1 MPLLF
6 ITLNYTQQLYKI
18 KMSLELIILI
28 VGAITAVIA
37 FIFQQRK
44 YESLQYRYME
54 TDSQRRELGVML
66 ERERLAF
73 EEKLRYMENM
83 HRQFSDQFKALSADA
98 LKMNNQSF
106 LQLAKE
112 SLGAFHQHAQTDLTH
127 RQKSIQ
133 EMIQPLHTTLKDVD
147 VKIQELEK
155 SRVGAYEGLKQ
166 HLSSMLES
174 QKALQTETSNLV
186 KALRAP
192 TVRGQWGEMQ
202 LRRVV
207 EMAGMLSHC
216 DFMEQVN
223 VVGEERRYR
232 PDMVVNLPGGKK
244 IVVDAKA
251 PLSAYLDALDAP
263 DEEQKKEFVK
273 QHARQ
278 IRQHIKQL
286 SSKSYWD
293 QLGLQ
298 PAPEFVVLFLPGE
311 VFFSAA
317 LEQDPGLIEA
327 GVEEK
332 VILATPTTLI
342 ALLRAV
348 AFGWRQEKMT
358 ENAQEIS
365 RIGKELYKRLSDMGD
380 HFSKLGRNIHGVV
393 DAYNQSVGT
402 LEKRVLVS
410 ARRLKDLDVV
420 SQSEEMA
427 DIVVIEKTV
436 RDLNSPEFYTNKTED
451 DLKDNS

>member
-1 MPLLF
+1 
-6 ITLNYTQQLYKI
+6 
-18 KMSLELIILI
+18 MSLELIILI
-28 VGAITAVIA
+28 VGAIAAIIV
-37 FIFQQRK
+37 FVLQHRK
-44 YESLQYRYME
+44 HEVLQYKYME
-54 TDSQRRELGVML
+54 TDSQRRELSVML
-66 ERERLAF
+66 ERERLSF
-73 EEKLRYMENM
+73 EEKLNYMENM

-133 EMIQPLHTTLKDVD
+133 DMIQPLHTTLKDVD
-147 VKIQELEK
+147 TKIQELEK
-155 SRVGAYEGLKQ
+155 SRIGAYEGLKQ
-166 HLSSMLES
+166 HLGSMLES
-174 QKALQTETSNLV
+174 QRALQTETSNLV

-207 EMAGMLSHC
+207 EMAGMLAHC

-223 VVGEERRYR
+223 VTGEERRYR

-263 DEEQKKEFVK
+263 DDEQRKEFLK

-365 RIGKELYKRLSDMGD
+365 KIGKELYKRLSDMGD

-420 SQSEEMA
+420 SQSEEMS
-427 DIVVIEKTV
+427 DIVVIEKAV
-436 RDLNSPEFYTNKTED
+436 RDLNSPEFYTNKAED
-451 DLKDNS
+451 DIKDNS

>member
-1 MPLLF
+1 
-6 ITLNYTQQLYKI
+6 
-18 KMSLELIILI
+18 MSLELIIFI
-28 VGAITAVIA
+28 VVGIIVCIGL
-37 FIFQQRK
+37 FLQQRR
-44 YESLQYRYME
+44 YELVQYKYME
-54 TDSQRRELGVML
+54 SESQRRELTVML
-66 ERERLAF
+66 DKERAAF
-73 EEKLRYMENM
+73 KEKLSYMENM

-106 LQLAKE
+106 LHLAKE
-112 SLGAFHQHAQTDLTH
+112 SLEKFQQQAQMDLTH
-127 RQKSIQ
+127 RQKSIH
-133 EMIQPLHTTLKDVD
+133 EMIQPLQISLKDVD
-147 VKIQELEK
+147 IKIQELEK
-155 SRVGAYEGLKQ
+155 NRVGAYEGLKQ
-166 HLSSMLES
+166 HLSSLMDT
-174 QKALQTETSNLV
+174 QKALQLETSNLV
-186 KALRAP
+186 KALRTP

-207 EMAGMLSHC
+207 EMAGMIAHC

-223 VVGEERRYR
+223 IVGEDRRLR

-263 DEEQKKEFVK
+263 DEEQRKEFVK

-317 LEQDPGLIEA
+317 LEHDPGLIEV
-327 GVEEK
+327 GVEER

-380 HFSKLGRNIHGVV
+380 HFAKLGRNIHGVV

-410 ARRLKDLDVV
+410 ARKLKELDVV
-420 SQSEEMA
+420 SPSEEIT
-427 DIVVIEKTV
+427 DIGTVEKTV
-436 RDLNSPEFYTNKTED
+436 RDLNSPEFYPNKIEEFLKED
-451 DLKDNS
+451 

>member
-1 MPLLF
+1 MLWQYVCVGL
-6 ITLNYTQQLYKI
+6 
-18 KMSLELIILI
+18 SLGC
-28 VGAITAVIA
+28 VGALALFAWQAFRYRALFWNYKELEYRFREVSLTLENERASFHEKIA
-37 FIFQQRK
+37 YLESIQQ
-44 YESLQYRYME
+44 
-54 TDSQRRELGVML
+54 
-66 ERERLAF
+66 
-73 EEKLRYMENM
+73 KL
-83 HRQFSDQFKALSADA
+83 SDHFKAASVDA
-98 LKMNNQSF
+98 LKMNNENFLSLAQQSLEKF
-106 LQLAKE
+106 Q
-112 SLGAFHQHAQTDLTH
+112 HQAQTDLKQ
-127 RQKSIQ
+127 RQASIH
-133 EMIQPLHTTLKDVD
+133 EMIQPLQTSLKDVD

-155 SRVGAYEGLKQ
+155 NRVGAYEGLRQ
-166 HLSSMLES
+166 HLSTMLET
-174 QKALQTETSNLV
+174 QKALQFETANLV

-202 LRRVV
+202 LKRVV
-207 EMAGMLSHC
+207 EMAGMLAYC
-216 DFMEQVN
+216 DFMEQVS
-223 VVGEERRYR
+223 VTSEEGRLR

-251 PLSAYLDALDAP
+251 PLSAYLDGIEAE
-263 DEEQKKEFVK
+263 DEAQKKEYIK

-317 LEQDPGLIEA
+317 LAEDPGLIEV
-327 GVEEK
+327 GVQEK

-358 ENAQEIS
+358 ENAHEIS
-365 RIGKELYKRLSDMGD
+365 KIGRELYKRISDVGE
-380 HFSKLGRNIHGVV
+380 HFSKLGRSIHGVV

-410 ARRLKDLDVV
+410 ARKLKDLDVV
-420 SQSEEMA
+420 GHDQELESLSS
-427 DIVVIEKTV
+427 VEKTV
-436 RDLNSPEFYTNKTED
+436 RTLNSPDLLTNKE
-451 DLKDNS
+451 LKDEEE

>member
-1 MPLLF
+1 
-6 ITLNYTQQLYKI
+6 
-18 KMSLELIILI
+18 MSLELIIGLLAALT
-28 VGAITAVIA
+28 VGIGWV
-37 FIFQQRK
+37 FHLRR
-44 YESLQYRYME
+44 YESLQQKYME
-54 TDSQRRELGVML
+54 AESQRRELIVVL
-66 ERERLAF
+66 DKERAIF
-73 EEKLRYMENM
+73 KEKLSYMENM
-83 HRQFSDQFKALSADA
+83 HQQFSDQFKALSADA
-98 LKMNNQSF
+98 LKTNNHSF

-112 SLGAFHQHAQTDLTH
+112 SLEKFQQQAQQDLTY
-127 RQKSIQ
+127 RQKSIH
-133 EMIQPLHTTLKDVD
+133 EMIQPLQTSLKDVD

-155 SRVGAYEGLKQ
+155 NRVGAYEGLKQ
-166 HLSSMLES
+166 HLSSLMDT
-174 QKALQTETSNLV
+174 QKALQLETSNLV

-216 DFMEQVN
+216 DFTEQVN
-223 VVGEERRYR
+223 IEGSDRRLR

-251 PLSAYLDALDAP
+251 PLSAYLDSLDAS
-263 DEEQKKEFVK
+263 DELQKKELIK

-358 ENAQEIS
+358 ENAHEIS
-365 RIGKELYKRLSDMGD
+365 QLGKELYKRLSDMGG
-380 HFSKLGRNIHGVV
+380 HLAKLGRSIHAVV
-393 DAYNQSVGT
+393 DSYNQSIGT
-402 LEKRVLVS
+402 LERRVFVS
-410 ARRLKDLDVV
+410 ARKLKEMDVV
-420 SQSEEMA
+420 SQSEEIE
-427 DIVVIEKTV
+427 DTPTIEKTV
-436 RDLNSPEFYTNKTED
+436 KYLNSQEFYTNKIDETSEEQ
-451 DLKDNS
+451 

>member
-1 MPLLF
+1 MPLDV
-6 ITLNYTQQLYKI
+6 
-18 KMSLELIILI
+18 IILI
-28 VGAITAVIA
+28 CVMLCAGWVIL
-37 FIFQQRK
+37 F
-44 YESLQYRYME
+44 QYRRYDALQKKYIE
-54 TDSQRRELGVML
+54 AESQRRELLIML
-66 ERERLAF
+66 DKERSIF
-73 EEKLRYMENM
+73 KEKLSYMENI
-83 HRQFSDQFKALSADA
+83 HQQFSIQFKALSADA

-106 LQLAKE
+106 LDLAKE
-112 SLGAFHQHAQTDLTH
+112 SLQQFHQQAQMDLTH
-127 RQKSIQ
+127 RQKSIH
-133 EMIQPLHTTLKDVD
+133 EMILPMQASLKDVD
-147 VKIQELEK
+147 TKIQELEK
-155 SRVGAYEGLKQ
+155 SRIGAYEGLKQ
-166 HLSSMLES
+166 HLNSLLDT
-174 QKALQTETSNLV
+174 QKALQLETANLV
-186 KALRAP
+186 KALRTP

-223 VVGEERRYR
+223 LEGDAGRLR

-251 PLSAYLDALDAP
+251 PLSAYLEALEAS
-263 DEEQKKEFVK
+263 DEAEKKEFIK

-293 QLGLQ
+293 QLHLQ

-365 RIGKELYKRLSDMGD
+365 RVGKELYKRLSDMGD
-380 HFSKLGRNIHGVV
+380 HFARLGRNIHNVV
-393 DAYNQSVGT
+393 DSYNQSVGT
-402 LEKRVLVS
+402 LEKRVFVS
-410 ARRLKDLDVV
+410 ARKLKELDVV
-420 SQSEEMA
+420 SQVEEIT
-427 DIVVIEKTV
+427 DISTIDKTV
-436 RDLNSPEFYTNKTED
+436 RNLNSPEFYPTKTEETTEE
-451 DLKDNS
+451 

>member
-1 MPLLF
+1 
-6 ITLNYTQQLYKI
+6 
-18 KMSLELIILI
+18 MSLELIILVI
-28 VGAITAVIA
+28 VMIIAGAGG
-37 FIFQQRK
+37 IFLQRR
-44 YESLQYRYME
+44 YEALQYKYME
-54 TDSQRRELGVML
+54 SESQRRELAVL
-66 ERERLAF
+66 LDKERTAF
-73 EEKLRYMENM
+73 NEKLEYMGNI
-83 HRQFSDQFKALSADA
+83 HQQFSNQFKALSADA

-106 LQLAKE
+106 LSLAKE
-112 SLGAFHQHAQTDLTH
+112 SLEKFQQQAQMDLTH
-127 RQKSIQ
+127 RQKSIH
-133 EMIQPLHTTLKDVD
+133 EIIQPLQSSLKDVD
-147 VKIQELEK
+147 TKIQELEK
-155 SRVGAYEGLKQ
+155 NRVGAYEGLKQ
-166 HLSSMLES
+166 HLSSLVDT
-174 QKALQTETSNLV
+174 QKALQMETSNLV
-186 KALRAP
+186 KALRTP

-216 DFMEQVN
+216 DFMEQVS
-223 VVGEERRYR
+223 VEGESRRLR
-232 PDMVVNLPGGKK
+232 PDMIVNLPGGKK
-244 IVVDAKA
+244 LVVDAKA
-251 PLSAYLDALDAP
+251 PLSAYLDALDTTS
-263 DEEQKKEFVK
+263 DEQKKEFIK

-293 QLGLQ
+293 QLNLQ

-317 LEQDPGLIEA
+317 LEHDPGLIEA

-365 RIGKELYKRLSDMGD
+365 RIGKELYKRLSDMGE

-393 DAYNQSVGT
+393 DSYNQSLGT
-402 LEKRVLVS
+402 LEKRILVS
-410 ARRLKDLDVV
+410 ARKLKDLDVV
-420 SQSEEMA
+420 THSEEIN
-427 DIVVIEKTV
+427 DITSIEKTV
-436 RDLNSPEFYTNKTED
+436 RSLSSPEFHINK
-451 DLKDNS
+451 KDNIVEEKE

>member
-1 MPLLF
+1 
-6 ITLNYTQQLYKI
+6 
-18 KMSLELIILI
+18 MSLELIILVI
-28 VGAITAVIA
+28 VIIA
-37 FIFQQRK
+37 ASVGGIFLQRR
-44 YESLQYRYME
+44 YETLQYKYME
-54 TDSQRRELGVML
+54 SESQRRELAVL
-66 ERERLAF
+66 LDKERTAF
-73 EEKLRYMENM
+73 NEKLEYMGNI
-83 HRQFSDQFKALSADA
+83 HQQFSNQFKALSADA

-106 LQLAKE
+106 LSLAKE
-112 SLGAFHQHAQTDLTH
+112 SLEKFQQQAQMDLTH
-127 RQKSIQ
+127 RQKSIH
-133 EMIQPLHTTLKDVD
+133 EIIQPLQSSLKDVD
-147 VKIQELEK
+147 TKIQELEK
-155 SRVGAYEGLKQ
+155 NRVGAYEGLKQ
-166 HLSSMLES
+166 HLSSLVDT
-174 QKALQTETSNLV
+174 QKALQMETSNLV
-186 KALRAP
+186 KALRTP

-216 DFMEQVN
+216 DFMEQVS
-223 VVGEERRYR
+223 VEGENRRLR
-232 PDMVVNLPGGKK
+232 PDMIVNLPGGKK
-244 IVVDAKA
+244 LVVDAKA
-251 PLSAYLDALDAP
+251 PLSAYLDALDATS
-263 DEEQKKEFVK
+263 DEQKKEFVK

-293 QLGLQ
+293 QLNLQ

-317 LEQDPGLIEA
+317 LEHDPGLIEA

-365 RIGKELYKRLSDMGD
+365 RIGKELYKRLSDMGE

-393 DAYNQSVGT
+393 DSYNQSVGT
-402 LEKRVLVS
+402 LEKRILVS
-410 ARRLKDLDVV
+410 ARKLKDLDVV
-420 SQSEEMA
+420 THSEEIN
-427 DIVVIEKTV
+427 DITSIEKTV
-436 RDLNSPEFYTNKTED
+436 RSLSSAEFHVNK
-451 DLKDNS
+451 KDNIVEEKE

>member
-1 MPLLF
+1 
-6 ITLNYTQQLYKI
+6 
-18 KMSLELIILI
+18 MSLELIILI

>member
-1 MPLLF
+1 
-6 ITLNYTQQLYKI
+6 
-18 KMSLELIILI
+18 MSLDLIIFI
-28 VGAITAVIA
+28 CVG
-37 FIFQQRK
+37 FIFAVAVVMFQRR
-44 YESLQYRYME
+44 YERIQSRYIE
-54 TDSQRRELGVML
+54 SESQRRELAIIL
-66 ERERLAF
+66 EQERNSF
-73 EEKLRYMENM
+73 EEKLSYMENV

-98 LKMNNQSF
+98 LKTNNQSF
-106 LQLAKE
+106 LELAKE
-112 SLGAFHQHAQTDLTH
+112 SLGAFHQQAQTELSH
-127 RQKSIQ
+127 RHKSIH
-133 EMIQPLHTTLKDVD
+133 EMIQPLQVSLKDVD
-147 VKIQELEK
+147 TKIQELEK
-155 SRVGAYEGLKQ
+155 NRVGAYEGIKQ
-166 HLSSMLES
+166 HLNSLLDT
-174 QKALQTETSNLV
+174 QKALHTETSNLV

-202 LRRVV
+202 LKRVV
-207 EMAGMLSHC
+207 EMAGMIAHC
-216 DFMEQVN
+216 DFVEQVH
-223 VVGEERRYR
+223 VSGEDRRLR

-251 PLSAYLDALDAP
+251 PLSAYLDALDTP
-263 DEEQKKEFVK
+263 DEEQKKEHVR

-293 QLGLQ
+293 QLDLQ

-317 LEQDPGLIEA
+317 LEMDPGLIEA

-358 ENAQEIS
+358 ENAYEIS

-410 ARRLKDLDVV
+410 ARRLKELDVV
-420 SQSEEMA
+420 SASEEIS
-427 DIVVIEKTV
+427 DVSPIEKTV
-436 RDLNSPEFYTNKTED
+436 RDLNSPEFYTTD
-451 DLKDNS
+451 TKD

>member
-1 MPLLF
+1 MVAF
-6 ITLNYTQQLYKI
+6 IIYNATLITAGLI
-18 KMSLELIILI
+18 HMSFELIIIIVLI
-28 VGAITAVIA
+28 GAAITLL
-37 FIFQQRK
+37 FLQQRK
-44 YESLQYRYME
+44 YEGLQHKYIE
-54 TDSQRRELGVML
+54 SESQRRELYVIL
-66 ERERLAF
+66 EKERDAF
-73 EEKLRYMENM
+73 KEKLAYMEDI
-83 HRQFSDQFKALSADA
+83 HRQFSDQFKALSAEA
-98 LKMNNQSF
+98 LKTNNQSF

-112 SLGAFHQHAQTDLTH
+112 SLEKFHQNAQMDLTH
-127 RQKSIQ
+127 RQKSIH
-133 EMIQPLHTTLKDVD
+133 ELIQPIHASLKDVD

-155 SRVGAYEGLKQ
+155 TRVGAYEGIKQ
-166 HLSSMLES
+166 HLNSLIDT
-174 QKALQTETSNLV
+174 QKMLQTETSNLV
-186 KALRAP
+186 KALRTP
-192 TVRGQWGEMQ
+192 TARGQWGEMQ

-207 EMAGMLSHC
+207 EMAGMLAHC

-223 VVGEERRYR
+223 VDGDDRRLR
-232 PDMVVNLPGGKK
+232 PDMVVSLPGGKK

-251 PLSAYLDALDAP
+251 PLSAYLDALDAQ
-263 DEEQKKEFVK
+263 DETQRKELVK

-293 QLGLQ
+293 QLNLQ

-327 GVEEK
+327 GVEQK

-348 AFGWRQEKMT
+348 AFGWRQEKVA
-358 ENAQEIS
+358 ENAQEVS
-365 RIGKELYKRLSDMGD
+365 RIGRELYKRLSDMGD
-380 HFSKLGRNIHGVV
+380 HFSKLGRGIHHVV

-410 ARRLKDLDVV
+410 ARKLKDLDVV
-420 SQSEEMA
+420 SQSEDLT
-427 DIVVIEKTV
+427 DIPTIEKTV
-436 RDLNSPEFYTNKTED
+436 RDLNSPEFYTNKNED
-451 DLKDNS
+451 SL

>member
-1 MPLLF
+1 
-6 ITLNYTQQLYKI
+6 
-18 KMSLELIILI
+18 MSLEFILLI
-28 VGAITAVIA
+28 VGGIIAIIGL
-37 FIFQQRK
+37 FLQQRR
-44 YESLQYRYME
+44 YEALQHKYME
-54 TDSQRRELGVML
+54 STAQGRELAVML
-66 ERERLAF
+66 DRERISF
-73 EEKLRYMENM
+73 QEKLSYMENM

-112 SLGAFHQHAQTDLTH
+112 SLGAFHQQAQIDLTH
-127 RQKSIQ
+127 RQKSIH
-133 EMIQPLHTTLKDVD
+133 EMILPIHSTLKDVD

-166 HLSSMLES
+166 HLSSMLDS

-202 LRRVV
+202 LKRVV

-223 VVGEERRYR
+223 VAGEERRYR

-263 DEEQKKEFVK
+263 DDDQRKELLK
-273 QHARQ
+273 HHARQ

-410 ARRLKDLDVV
+410 ARRLKELDVV

-427 DIVVIEKTV
+427 DIMVIEKTV
-436 RDLNSPEFYTNKTED
+436 RDLNSPELYTNKTD
-451 DLKDNS
+451 SDSKDN

>member
-1 MPLLF
+1 
-6 ITLNYTQQLYKI
+6 
-18 KMSLELIILI
+18 MSLDLIIFI
-28 VGAITAVIA
+28 CIG
-37 FIFQQRK
+37 FIFAAAVALFQRR
-44 YESLQYRYME
+44 YERLQSRYIE
-54 TDSQRRELGVML
+54 SESQRRELAIRL
-66 ERERLAF
+66 EQERSNF
-73 EEKLRYMENM
+73 EEKLSYMENV

-98 LKMNNQSF
+98 LKTNNQSF
-106 LQLAKE
+106 LELAKE
-112 SLGAFHQHAQTDLTH
+112 SLGAFHQQAQTELNH
-127 RQKSIQ
+127 RHKSIH
-133 EMIQPLHTTLKDVD
+133 EMIQPLQTSLKDVD
-147 VKIQELEK
+147 IKIQELEK
-155 SRVGAYEGLKQ
+155 TRVGAYEGIKQ
-166 HLSSMLES
+166 HLNSLLDT
-174 QKALQTETSNLV
+174 QKALHSETSNLV

-202 LRRVV
+202 LKRVV
-207 EMAGMLSHC
+207 EMAGMIAHC
-216 DFMEQVN
+216 DFMEQVH
-223 VVGEERRYR
+223 VSGEDRRLR

-263 DEEQKKEFVK
+263 DEEQKKEYVR

-293 QLGLQ
+293 QLDLQ

-317 LEQDPGLIEA
+317 LEMDPGLIEA

-358 ENAQEIS
+358 ENAHEIS
-365 RIGKELYKRLSDMGD
+365 RIGKELYKRLADMGD

-410 ARRLKDLDVV
+410 ARRLKELEVV
-420 SQSEEMA
+420 SASEEIS
-427 DIVVIEKTV
+427 DVPFIEKTV
-436 RDLNSPEFYTNKTED
+436 RDLNSPEFYTTHT
-451 DLKDNS
+451 KD

>member
-1 MPLLF
+1 MSLDLILF
-6 ITLNYTQQLYKI
+6 ICI
-18 KMSLELIILI
+18 GAVCAAIVILL
-28 VGAITAVIA
+28 
-37 FIFQQRK
+37 QRR
-44 YESLQYRYME
+44 YETLQYKYME
-54 TDSQRRELGVML
+54 SESQRRELSIL
-66 ERERLAF
+66 IEQERLSF
-73 EEKLRYMENM
+73 EEKLSYMENI

-98 LKMNNQSF
+98 LKTNNQSF
-106 LQLAKE
+106 LELAKE
-112 SLGAFHQHAQTDLTH
+112 SLGAFHQQAQTELTH
-127 RQKSIQ
+127 RHKSIH
-133 EMIQPLHTTLKDVD
+133 EMIQPLQTSLKDVD
-147 VKIQELEK
+147 TKIQELEK
-155 SRVGAYEGLKQ
+155 TRVGAYEGIKQ
-166 HLSSMLES
+166 HLNSLLDT
-174 QKALQTETSNLV
+174 QKALHTETSNLV

-202 LRRVV
+202 LKRVV
-207 EMAGMLSHC
+207 EMAGMLAHC

-223 VVGEERRYR
+223 VTGEERRLR

-251 PLSAYLDALDAP
+251 PLSAYLDALDTP
-263 DEEQKKEFVK
+263 DEEKKKEYIR

-317 LEQDPGLIEA
+317 LEFDPGLIEA
-327 GVEEK
+327 GVEDR

-365 RIGKELYKRLSDMGD
+365 RIGKELYKRLSDMGE

-410 ARRLKDLDVV
+410 ARRLKELDVV
-420 SQSEEMA
+420 SASEEIS
-427 DIVVIEKTV
+427 DLPSIDKTV
-436 RDLNSPEFYTNKTED
+436 RDLNSPEFYATHKED
-451 DLKDNS
+451 